1 MEGLNTCLFLAPPL
15 PLVAKVAALSPSTP
29 TRTTF
34 SGCLSP
40 EICRFHPHMHP
51 SSHPAVSHT
60 SFTHPTHLST
70 QTYPPSIHPSTYIQL
85 PILTSYLHNEEADSE
100 HSRDSHQQPGWHPG
114 DFFNGISEGLP
125 ASLGATG
132 ICFGELGAKEIHLS
146 VTDLHL
152 PSSQGLI
159 FIYTP

>member
-1 MEGLNTCLFLAPPL
+1 MENQTVSTAEAP
-15 PLVAKVAALSPSTP
+15 
-29 TRTTF
+29 
-34 SGCLSP
+34 
-40 EICRFHPHMHP
+40 
-51 SSHPAVSHT
+51 
-60 SFTHPTHLST
+60 
-70 QTYPPSIHPSTYIQL
+70 
-85 PILTSYLHNEEADSE
+85 
-100 HSRDSHQQPGWHPG
+100 HQQPGWHPG
-114 DFFNGISEGLP
+114 DFFSGISEGLT